1 MLSKEKQDKEEH
13 TVTTTRSLLKFTPKL
28 QVDFTT
34 GFGFSPRVLI
44 LQLTPKFWSSQMTL

>member
-13 TVTTTRSLLKFTPKL
+13 MVTTTWSLLIFTPEL

-34 GFGFSPRVLI
+34 GFGFSSTVLV
-44 LQLTPKFWSSQMTL
+44 LQLISKLWLSQMTL